1 MMTRAQRREAALR
14 QRWLAILQAEL
25 LRREEEDGG
34 DRREQ
39 VLGELIA
46 KLDQMAERLAMAP
59 DYVPPTPEEAAA
71 TAREIDTFFRQF
83 ATSRAT

>member
-46 KLDQMAERLAMAP
+46 KLDQMAERRKH
-59 DYVPPTPEEAAA
+59 AAWA
-71 TAREIDTFFRQF
+71 AG
-83 ATSRAT
+83 SSVWVG